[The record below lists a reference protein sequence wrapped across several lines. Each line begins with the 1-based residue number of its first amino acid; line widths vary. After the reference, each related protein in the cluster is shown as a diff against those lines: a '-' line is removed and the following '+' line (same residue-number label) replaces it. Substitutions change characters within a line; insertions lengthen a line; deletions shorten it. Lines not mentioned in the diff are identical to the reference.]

1 MGGRRLGTFYAT
13 RASTLAKAL
22 DDANGLMDY
31 YAATTLQAVA
41 SSPTLLA
48 RMGLVEFDGV
58 LDWRPFKPLAQE
70 AQRQRGKP
78 EADAG
83 TNIHA
88 VVEALH
94 AGRPVMVPDEVMA
107 DAQAVLDALRA
118 LGRRPVATEQFVFT
132 PGLPEPVAGTRDM
145 LVARDGGGMA
155 QVVDVKSTSNLGNAR
170 FRAVSWAVQLAVYA
184 NGVVYP
190 RPSDDDRDR
199 WGRPPIHQTVLDQAV
214 AQTAIPVDTTAGL
227 VVEVERGTAQVQVHQ
242 VDLGAGWTLA
252 NLACQV
258 RAARKSN
265 PILGTWP

>member
-1 MGGRRLGTFYAT
+1 MSTRYAT

-22 DDANGLMDY
+22 DDGSGLMDY

-41 SSPTLLA
+41 ASPTLLA
-48 RMGLVEFDGV
+48 RVGLVEFDGV

-78 EADAG
+78 EAEAG

-94 AGRPVMVPDEVMA
+94 AGREVMVPDDVMA
-107 DAQAVLDALRA
+107 DAQAVLGALRS

-132 PGLPEPVAGTRDM
+132 PGLLEPVAGTRDM
-145 LVARDGGGMA
+145 LVARDGGGMS
-155 QVVDVKSTSNLGNAR
+155 QVVDIKTTSTLGNAR
-170 FRAVSWAVQLAVYA
+170 FRAVSWAIQLAVYA

-190 RPSDDDRDR
+190 KPSDGERDR
-199 WGRPPIHQTVLDQAV
+199 WGRPPIDGAVLARAA
-214 AQTAIPVDTTAGL
+214 AQSSPPVDTSTGL
-227 VVEVERGTAQVQVHQ
+227 VVEVERGTARVQVHQ
-242 VDLGAGWTLA
+242 LDLGAGWVLA
-252 NLACQV
+252 DLACRV

-265 PILGTWP
+265 PILATWP